1 MERDNEWFK
10 RKKAF
15 LDRIKHDRDIGYL
28 DEGIE
33 EILDAVNKRE
43 KSYTTSSCI
52 GRITVTDTEAPWN
65 GREGNIVFKTHN
77 RIKKEDIEKILR
89 QKPFSKYWMIVS
101 GPILHVMTKDLE
113 EAKYLLEIA
122 RKAGFKHS
130 GITSFSEKGYLL
142 EIISSTQIILPLKTG
157 ESTIIN
163 EETLKQFV
171 DTVNDTLEEGRRR
184 LKRFSEM
191 VSNSVVKTS

>member
-1 MERDNEWFK
+1 MVADDEWSK

-15 LDRIKHDRDIGYL
+15 LDRIKQDRDIGYL

-33 EILDAVNKRE
+33 EILEAINRRE
-43 KSYTTSSCI
+43 KSYTTSSCM
-52 GRITVTDTEAPWN
+52 GRITITDIEAPWN
-65 GREGNIVFKTHN
+65 GREGEIVFKTHN
-77 RIKKEDIEKILR
+77 KIGEEDIAKILK
-89 QKPFSKYWMIVS
+89 QKPFNKYWMIVS
-101 GPILHVMTKDLE
+101 GPILHIMTKDLE
-113 EAKYLLEIA
+113 EAKYLLEVA

-130 GITSFSEKGYLL
+130 GIASFSDKGYLL
-142 EIISSTQIILPLKTG
+142 EIISSTQIILPLKAG

-171 DTVNDTLEEGRRR
+171 DTVNQTLEEGRKR

-191 VSNSVVKTS
+191 VSKSVTETS